1 LFVSTKFGITV
12 HEPPRGGQPKTER
25 SAIDSRLFLAFALH
39 VKLAFQ
45 PFELHLAHRW
55 AIARDLLPGTT
66 AGVEHCPVVIVRLTD
81 SEGCL
86 GLGEASP
93 SERYG
98 ENVDSV
104 LAFLR
109 QVDAR
114 RISPDDLPGSLVY
127 LDSIAPGQHAAKCAV
142 DLALHDLA
150 ARRAGLPVHDF
161 LGLRFT
167 EGQHLTSFS
176 IGIDNP
182 NQVRDKVLA
191 AAQYPVLK
199 FKLGSPHDRENLRAL
214 RDAAPDKMIRVDANE
229 AWKTASEALR
239 QIEWLASDGQIEF
252 VEQPMPSK
260 ARPRD
265 RAWLKARSPLP
276 LMADESYRSL
286 FDLSR
291 CVDGFHAVNVKL
303 IKTGGIAAAYDALLA
318 ARQTGLKT
326 MLGCMIETSI
336 LITAAAHLAALTD
349 YLDLDGHL
357 LVDNDPYEGITA
369 SRGQVSFAHAP
380 DSIGLRVRARAAPG
394 G

>member
-1 LFVSTKFGITV
+1 VSIKFGITV
-12 HEPPRGGQPKTER
+12 HEPAIRDQPKTER
-25 SAIDSRLFLAFALH
+25 SAIDSRLVFAFSLN

-45 PFELHLAHRW
+45 SFDLHLAHRW
-55 AIARDLLPGTT
+55 AIARDLLPGST
-66 AGVEHCPVVIVRLTD
+66 AGVEYCPVVILRLID
-81 SEGCL
+81 SHGCM

-104 LAFLR
+104 LTFLQ
-109 QVDAR
+109 QVDPR
-114 RISPDDLPGSLVY
+114 RISPDDLPGSLAY
-127 LDSIAPGQHAAKCAV
+127 LDSITDGQHAAKCAV

-161 LGLRFT
+161 LGLGFT
-167 EGQHLTSFS
+167 EGRHLTSFS

-182 NQVRDKVLA
+182 NQVREKVLA

-199 FKLGSPHDRENLRAL
+199 FKLGSTHDRENLRAL
-214 RDAAPDKMIRVDANE
+214 RDAAPDKTIRVDANE
-229 AWKTASEALR
+229 AWKTAPEALR
-239 QIEWLASDGQIEF
+239 QIEWLARDGQIEF
-252 VEQPMPSK
+252 VEQPMPAK
-260 ARPRD
+260 ADPRD

-276 LMADESYRSL
+276 LMADESYRSV

-303 IKTGGIAAAYDALLA
+303 IKTGGLAAAHEALLA
-318 ARQTGLKT
+318 ARQAGLKT
-326 MLGCMIETSI
+326 MLGCMIETSV

-357 LVDNDPYEGITA
+357 LVDNDPYEGVTA
-369 SRGQVSFAHAP
+369 RSGRVSFAHAP
-380 DSIGLRVRARAAPG
+380 DPIGLRVRARAVPG